1 MTGRWSFFC
10 LSHILSKAKS
20 KTGVTDVVV
29 SGQRKNQ
36 KAGKKGKFR
45 REEGA
50 LTYPRAYPGKIQFP
64 YELLG
69 RLASMAGTLSLY

>member
-1 MTGRWSFFC
+1 M
-10 LSHILSKAKS
+10 
-20 KTGVTDVVV
+20 V